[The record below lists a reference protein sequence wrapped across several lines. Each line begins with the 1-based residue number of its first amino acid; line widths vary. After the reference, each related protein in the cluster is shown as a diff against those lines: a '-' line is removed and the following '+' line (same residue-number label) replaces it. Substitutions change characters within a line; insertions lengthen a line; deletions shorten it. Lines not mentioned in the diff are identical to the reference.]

1 MRDTAV
7 FYSAWFE
14 AARELPPDDFKKL
27 FLAIADYAFDDRE
40 EAELPPLPK
49 AIFVMAKPIV
59 KKNIEKWNARK
70 EAGRP
75 ALPITKGE
83 VEQAQK
89 SQGTVKSAAQLLG
102 ISERTAYRRKSLSKD
117 CQITTKKEI
126 DSPTETAKTATRVN
140 VNVNVNANVRQTA
153 KKASPRPLFDEG
165 GAALLQ
171 EQEESKAWEEFA
183 DKETDRKAQAI
194 FDAMK
199 KPFSRD
205 HEKGLPEEQ
214 QEEEQAASLVETVA
228 SLADTAQYEAEE
240 TESETAEAFYKGQA
254 QAYTATCFLLEHAD
268 TESVL
273 KQLKCRENRAFIER
287 NNPES
292 SFYTKNYR
300 DGEFRAYKRAIALL
314 EASRSREERNATAD
328 NAHSVYSKRGNNV
341 KQAVT

>member
-14 AARELPPDDFKKL
+14 AARELPSDDFKKL
-27 FLAIADYAFDDRE
+27 FLAIADYAFDDKE

-75 ALPITKGE
+75 ALPVTKGE
-83 VEQAQK
+83 VEQAQR

-102 ISERTAYRRKSLSKD
+102 ISERTAYRRKSLSRD
-117 CQITTKKEI
+117 CQITTKKEN

-153 KKASPRPLFDEG
+153 KKASSRPLFDEG

-171 EQEESKAWEEFA
+171 EQEESKAWGEFA

-199 KPFSRD
+199 KPFARD
-205 HEKGLPEEQ
+205 HEKALQEQQ
-214 QEEEQAASLVETVA
+214 QEEEQEASLAELVA
-228 SLADTAQYEAEE
+228 SLADSAQDEADDA
-240 TESETAEAFYKGQA
+240 ESETAEAFYKGQA
-254 QAYTATCFLLEHAD
+254 QAYTATCFLLEHA
-268 TESVL
+268 EAEAVI
-273 KQLKCRENRAFIER
+273 KQLKSRENRAFIER

-292 SFYTKNYR
+292 SFYTRNYR

-314 EASRSREERNATAD
+314 DACKDKGETEPTAD